1 MVVVCVC
8 VCVVCVLCCVVLC
21 CVVLGCVVCVC
32 VVFILFVSLAHNYC
46 YVDTVTNY
54 FNILTNY
61 FNTITCMYF
70 LRAVG
75 TERQDIFASRQIY
88 YVCSDSNYADISSN
102 YVLLTLLSCWT
113 YIEFFQ
119 N

>member
-1 MVVVCVC
+1 M
-8 VCVVCVLCCVVLC
+8 CVLCVCCVVLC
-21 CVVLGCVVCVC
+21 SVVFVC

-70 LRAVG
+70 MR
-75 TERQDIFASRQIY
+75 RWNRASRHIC
-88 YVCSDSNYADISSN
+88 VKTN
-102 YVLLTLLSCWT
+102 LLRM
-113 YIEFFQ
+113 
-119 N
+119 